1 MGRKARYSKE
11 VKLEIIRKFINGESA
26 KDLAIKYGIFGT
38 AADDRI
44 RKWVRKYNSLGESAF
59 DESLSNKTYTKELK
73 MKVIREYLLGTDSL
87 EGLANKY
94 NISGDEIVRKWV
106 LKYNNGIEMRDYE
119 PKGDVYTMKSRKTS
133 LEERLEIV
141 NYVLNNKN
149 DYKGAADLYRVP
161 YANVYNWVKKYLEH
175 GEEGL
180 SDLRGRPSSN
190 APKKE
195 LTVEEQQAL
204 EIESLK
210 AKIKRL
216 ELHNELLKK
225 KMEYEDQM
233 EKDFQNFVKSLNTK
247 R

>member
-1 MGRKARYSKE
+1 MGRKAKYNKNL
-11 VKLEIIRKFINGESA
+11 KIEIIKRYLKGESA
-26 KDLAIKYGIFGT
+26 VALAIEYNMSINMK
-38 AADDRI
+38 DEI
-44 RKWVRKYNSLGESAF
+44 RKWAHKYEALGEAAF
-59 DESLSNKTYTKELK
+59 DESITNKSYSKELK
-73 MKVIREYLLGTDSL
+73 IKVIKEYLSGRSSF

-94 NISGDEIVRKWV
+94 NISSHEIVRGWV
-106 LKYNNGIEMRDYE
+106 IKYNNGIEITDYN

-141 NYVLNNKN
+141 KYVLDNNK
-149 DYKGAADLYRVP
+149 DYKGAADLYGVP
-161 YANVYNWVKKYLEH
+161 YTNVYNWVKKYLGY
-175 GEEGL
+175 GEIGL
-180 SDLRGRPSSN
+180 RDSRGRPSSN
-190 APKKE
+190 TPKKV

-225 KMEYEDQM
+225 KMEIEDQM
-233 EKDFQNFVKSLNTK
+233 EKDFQNFVKNLSTK

>member
-1 MGRKARYSKE
+1 MGRTAKYSKE
-11 VKLEIIRKFINGESA
+11 LKIEIVKKYLNGESA
-26 KDLAIKYGIFGT
+26 KFLAKEYGIIGKKGHT
-38 AADDRI
+38 RI
-44 RKWVRKYNSLGESAF
+44 REWANKYRVIGEIAF
-59 DESLSNKTYTKELK
+59 ETSKNNKHYSKELK
-73 MKVIREYLLGTDSL
+73 LLIIKEYLSGNNSL

-94 NISGDEIVRKWV
+94 NISSIEIVRQWV
-106 LKYNNGIEMRDYE
+106 LKYNNGIEIRDYD

-141 NYVLNNKN
+141 KYVLDNNN
-149 DYKGAADLYRVP
+149 DYKGAADKYGVP
-161 YANVYNWVKKYLEH
+161 YANVYNWVKKYLEY
-175 GEEGL
+175 GELGL
-180 SDLRGRPSSN
+180 SDSRGRPSSN
-190 APKKE
+190 SPKKV

-225 KMEYEDQM
+225 KMEIEDQM
-233 EKDFQNFVKSLNTK
+233 EKDFQNFVKSLSTK

>member
-11 VKLEIIRKFINGESA
+11 LKLEIVKRYLKGETA
-26 KDLAIKYGIFGT
+26 TQLANEYNLSGSHG
-38 AADDRI
+38 R
-44 RKWVRKYNSLGESAF
+44 RLVHVWVNKYNALGESAF
-59 DESLSNKTYTKELK
+59 DESITNKSYSKELK
-73 MKVIREYLLGTDSL
+73 EQVIKEYLAGNNSL

-94 NISGDEIVRKWV
+94 NISNHQIVRNWV
-106 LKYNNGIEMRDYE
+106 LKYNSGIEITDYN

-133 LEERLEIV
+133 FEERLEIV
-141 NYVLNNKN
+141 KYVLENNN
-149 DYKGAADLYRVP
+149 DYKGAADKYCVP
-161 YANVYNWVKKYLEH
+161 YANVYNWVKKYFEH
-175 GEEGL
+175 GETGL
-180 SDLRGRPSSN
+180 SDSRGRPSSN
-190 APKKE
+190 TPKKE

-233 EKDFQNFVKSLNTK
+233 EKDFQNFVKSLSTK

>member
-1 MGRKARYSKE
+1 MGRKVKYSKE
-11 VKLEIIRKFINGESA
+11 LKLEVVKKYLEGIVLSELSRVYGVPNYNGKPILMWVNKF
-26 KDLAIKYGIFGT
+26 
-38 AADDRI
+38 R
-44 RKWVRKYNSLGESAF
+44 VLGERAF
-59 DESLSNKTYTKELK
+59 EASKTNKAYSKELK
-73 MKVIREYLLGTDSL
+73 TLVIKEYLSGKNSL

-94 NISGDEIVRKWV
+94 NISSAEIVRKWV
-106 LKYNNGIEMRDYE
+106 LKYNNGIEITDYN

-133 LEERLEIV
+133 FEERLKIV
-141 NYVLNNKN
+141 KYVLDNNN
-149 DYKGAADLYRVP
+149 DYKGTADKYEVP

-175 GEEGL
+175 GEAGL
-180 SDLRGRPSSN
+180 GDLRGRPSSN
-190 APKKE
+190 TPKKE
-195 LTVEEQQAL
+195 LTVEEKQAL

-233 EKDFQNFVKSLNTK
+233 EKDFQNFVKNLSTK

>member
-1 MGRKARYSKE
+1 MGRKTKYSKE
-11 VKLEIIRKFINGESA
+11 LKLEIVKQYLNGESPSVLGSLYNIVIHHG
-26 KDLAIKYGIFGT
+26 KPILEWVNKYK
-38 AADDRI
+38 A
-44 RKWVRKYNSLGESAF
+44 LGETAF
-59 DESLSNKTYTKELK
+59 DESITNRSYSKDLKE
-73 MKVIREYLLGTDSL
+73 KVIEEYLNGNSTF
-87 EGLANKY
+87 EFLANKY
-94 NISGDEIVRKWV
+94 NISTRQIVRSWV
-106 LKYNNGIEMRDYE
+106 LKYNNGIEITDYD

-133 LEERLEIV
+133 LEERFEIV

-149 DYKGAADLYRVP
+149 DYKGAADLYGVP

-175 GEEGL
+175 GEAGL

-190 APKKE
+190 ASKKE
-195 LTVEEQQAL
+195 LTVEEKQSL

-233 EKDFQNFVKSLNTK
+233 EKDFQNFVKNLSTK
-247 R
+247 C

>member
-11 VKLEIIRKFINGESA
+11 VKLEIIRKFISGESA
-26 KDLAIKYGIFGT
+26 KDLAIKYGIFGK

-106 LKYNNGIEMRDYE
+106 LKYNNGKEIRDYE
-119 PKGDVYTMKSRKTS
+119 PKGDVYTMKSRKTTF
-133 LEERLEIV
+133 EERLEIV
-141 NYVLNNKN
+141 KYTLLNRN
-149 DYKGAADLYRVP
+149 DYTGAAYKYDVP
-161 YANVYNWVKKYLEH
+161 YASVYGWVKKFLEF
-175 GEEGL
+175 GEAGL
-180 SDLRGRPSSN
+180 RDSRGRPSSN
-190 APKKE
+190 TQKKE
-195 LTVEEQQAL
+195 LTVEEQQSL

-233 EKDFQNFVKSLNTK
+233 EKDFQNFIKSLNTK

>member
-1 MGRKARYSKE
+1 MSRKAKYSKE

-26 KDLAIKYGIFGT
+26 KDLAIEYGIFGT
-38 AADDRI
+38 ASDDRI
-44 RKWVRKYNSLGESAF
+44 RKWVRKYNTQGESAF

-73 MKVIREYLLGTDSL
+73 MKVIREYLLGIDSL

-119 PKGDVYTMKSRKTS
+119 PKGDVYTMKSRKTTF
-133 LEERLEIV
+133 EERLEIV
-141 NYVLNNKN
+141 KYALDNNN
-149 DYKGAADLYRVP
+149 DYKGAADKYRVP
-161 YANVYNWVKKYLEH
+161 YASVYNWVKKYLEH
-175 GEEGL
+175 DETGL
-180 SDLRGRPSSN
+180 RDSRGRPSSN
-190 APKKE
+190 TQKKE
-195 LTVEEQQAL
+195 LTVEEQQSL

-233 EKDFQNFVKSLNTK
+233 EKDFQNFVKNLSTK

>member
-1 MGRKARYSKE
+1 MSRKVKYNKELKLKVVKKYLEGTAISELSRMYSVPNYSGKPILVWVNKFRVLGECAFETSKNNKSYSKE
-11 VKLEIIRKFINGESA
+11 LKTLV
-26 KDLAIKYGIFGT
+26 IK
-38 AADDRI
+38 
-44 RKWVRKYNSLGESAF
+44 
-59 DESLSNKTYTKELK
+59 
-73 MKVIREYLLGTDSL
+73 EYLSGADSL

-94 NISGDEIVRKWV
+94 NISSAEIVRKWV
-106 LKYNNGIEMRDYE
+106 LKYNNGIAIRDYD

-133 LEERLEIV
+133 FEERLKIV
-141 NYVLNNKN
+141 KYVLDNNN
-149 DYKGAADLYRVP
+149 DYKGTADKYGVP
-161 YANVYNWVKKYLEH
+161 YTNVYNWVKKYLEH
-175 GEEGL
+175 GEAGL

-190 APKKE
+190 TPKKE
-195 LTVEEQQAL
+195 LTVEEKQSL

>member
-1 MGRKARYSKE
+1 MGRKAKYSKE
-11 VKLEIIRKFINGESA
+11 LKLEIVKRYLKGESSTLLTREYNISGKKA
-26 KDLAIKYGIFGT
+26 VNRILEWTNKYKSI
-38 AADDRI
+38 
-44 RKWVRKYNSLGESAF
+44 GEIAF
-59 DESLSNKTYTKELK
+59 DESITNKSYSKELK
-73 MKVIREYLLGTDSL
+73 ERVIKDYLDGKDSY

-94 NISGDEIVRKWV
+94 NISNGQIVRDWV
-106 LKYNNGIEMRDYE
+106 LKYNNGIEITDYN

-133 LEERLEIV
+133 FEERLEIV
-141 NYVLNNKN
+141 KYVLDNNN
-149 DYKGAADLYRVP
+149 DYKGAADKYGVP

-175 GEEGL
+175 GETGL
-180 SDLRGRPSSN
+180 RDSRGRTSSSTT
-190 APKKE
+190 KKE

-233 EKDFQNFVKSLNTK
+233 EKDFQNFVKNLSTK
-247 R
+247 